1 MSCVLFIYLAASK
14 YQVSIYPGIFLDL
27 HFSLQKEW
35 PERYSAE
42 CQVGLERD
50 SIVFVL
56 GETEDWGPFNTE
68 SVLHWSQGNISHSVS
83 PSPSL

>member
-35 PERYSAE
+35 HERYSAE

-56 GETEDWGPFNTE
+56 GETEVWGPFNPE
-68 SVLHWSQGNISHSVS
+68 SVLQWSQGNISHSVF